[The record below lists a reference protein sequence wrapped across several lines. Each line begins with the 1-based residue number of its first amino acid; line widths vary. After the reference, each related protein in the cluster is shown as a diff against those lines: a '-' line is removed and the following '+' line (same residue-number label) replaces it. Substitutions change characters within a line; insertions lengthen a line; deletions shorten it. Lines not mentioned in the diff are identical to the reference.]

1 MELRQLQI
9 FLAVAEEL
17 NFTKAAERAHCV
29 QSNVTAQIQS
39 LEQELGVPL
48 FERLGR
54 KVLLTDA
61 GRRLVPYAEKVLGT
75 INAARKAV
83 SHGDVPQG
91 PLYVGASESALTY
104 RLPGVLKRFR
114 QDYPAV
120 ELIFRP
126 IWDEKLPELLESG
139 KIDLAISMLDNIEH
153 PQLKW
158 VRLLTERMIVIASPD
173 YALSTCRK
181 ISPEDL
187 NGEALLLTE
196 PGCAYRKRLDK
207 IIASRSVRPASIT
220 EFTSSEAIKECV
232 ALGMGLGLLPRIVA
246 GSELRERRLVA
257 LDWQGPS
264 LDIATH
270 VVWHKD
276 KWRSAAFEAFME
288 ILEEELV
295 NEPQRQEAL
304 AAD

>member
-1 MELRQLQI
+1 MEIRQLQI

-17 NFTKAAERAHCV
+17 NFTRAAERAHCV

-54 KVLLTDA
+54 RVLLTDA
-61 GRRLVPYAEKVLGT
+61 GRRLMPYAEKVLGT

-91 PLYVGASESALTY
+91 PLYVGASESVLTY
-104 RLPGVLKRFR
+104 RLPGVLKKFR
-114 QDYPAV
+114 ENYPAV
-120 ELIFRP
+120 ELVFRP
-126 IWDEKLPELLESG
+126 CWDERLTELLESG
-139 KIDLAISMLDNIEH
+139 KLDLVISMLDEIEN
-153 PQLKW
+153 PRLKW
-158 VRLLTERMIVIASPD
+158 IRLLTERMIVIAGPEHPLSPG
-173 YALSTCRK
+173 RK
-181 ISPEDL
+181 IAPEDL
-187 NGEALLLTE
+187 NGQTLLLTE

-207 IIASRSVRPASIT
+207 IVAARNLRPASIT

-232 ALGMGLGLLPRIVA
+232 ALGMGLGVLPKIVA
-246 GSELRERRLVA
+246 SSELRERRLVA
-257 LDWQGPS
+257 LEWQGPA

-276 KWRSAAFEAFME
+276 KWRSAAFEAFLLTLEKELME
-288 ILEEELV
+288 A
-295 NEPQRQEAL
+295 P
-304 AAD
+304 D